1 MLYVVVDVEVVV
13 AEAVVVVTLIFNARF
28 SLRQV
33 IVRWDAGTG
42 LILNI
47 MLTMLLR
54 MASIL
59 PLDHP
64 IILMVTLLLLVMV
77 FLHLLV
83 PPLAIHLFKMF
94 G

>member
-47 MLTMLLR
+47 MLTMLTPPDQC
-54 MASIL
+54 S
-59 PLDHP
+59 PL
-64 IILMVTLLLLVMV
+64 
-77 FLHLLV
+77 
-83 PPLAIHLFKMF
+83 MF
-94 G
+94 EREYF